1 MPFHFHR
8 GRSLCALAL
17 ALLIPFGMAGCNRN
31 AAKQARVKADF
42 EAFRLAI
49 LERHAD
55 QISLYLP
62 QNVGDYLARLKGDP
76 SMPAN
81 APYGAP
87 SVNLLLRTAL
97 DQKVDPALRAHLN
110 LQLLLQRLSDRGL
123 LDCHEI
129 RGLSIGR
136 VSIAGD
142 RATAELYFDN
152 NLLPLRLPLVKQAG
166 LWKVDLVAMIPYAE
180 VLMRL
185 DRAITGKTES
195 QQVAQIVHPLP
206 AL

>member
-1 MPFHFHR
+1 MLFRSAP
-8 GRSLCALAL
+8 GRSLCVLAL
-17 ALLIPFGMAGCNRN
+17 AGLIALGLTSCSRDS
-31 AAKQARVKADF
+31 AKQARVKADF

-49 LERHAD
+49 IERHAD

-62 QNVGDYLARLKGDP
+62 QNVGDYLARLNNDP
-76 SMPAN
+76 ATPAN

-87 SVNLLLRTAL
+87 GVNLLLRTAL
-97 DQKVDPALRAHLN
+97 DQKVNPALRAHLN

-136 VSIAGD
+136 VSIAGQ

-152 NLLPLRLPLVKQAG
+152 NLLPLRLPLVRQSG

-206 AL
+206 TL

>member
-1 MPFHFHR
+1 LGSCPGFVDSVWH
-8 GRSLCALAL
+8 
-17 ALLIPFGMAGCNRN
+17 
-31 AAKQARVKADF
+31 ARVKADF

-55 QISLYLP
+55 RISLYLP
-62 QNVGDYLARLKGDP
+62 QNVGDYLARLNGDP
-76 SMPAN
+76 SAPAS

-87 SVNLLLRTAL
+87 GVNLLLRTVL
-97 DQKVDPALRAHLN
+97 DQKVNPALRAHLN

-136 VSIAGD
+136 VSIDGD
-142 RATAELYFDN
+142 RATAELFFDN
-152 NLLPLRLPLVKQAG
+152 NLLPLRLPLVKQSG
-166 LWKVDLVAMIPYAE
+166 LWKVNLVAMIPYAE

-206 AL
+206 TL